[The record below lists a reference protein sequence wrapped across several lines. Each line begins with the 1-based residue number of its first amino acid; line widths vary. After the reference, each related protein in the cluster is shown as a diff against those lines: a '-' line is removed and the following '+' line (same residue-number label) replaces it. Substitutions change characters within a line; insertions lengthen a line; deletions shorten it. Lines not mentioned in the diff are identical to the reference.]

1 MSWNYRIIRKQ
12 HTYNDGEPDEV
23 YDQIAEVYYNSKGKP
38 YGWCSA
44 HPSSNEGV
52 DGLRSVLAMMAS
64 AFDKPILAEDLTEWG
79 GDETEAGVRR
89 DQGGHARGAS
99 KR

>member
-12 HTYNDGEPDEV
+12 DTYSDGAVETFDA
-23 YDQIAEVYYNSKGKP
+23 IAEVYYDSKSKP
-38 YGWCSA
+38 YGWCYA
-44 HPSSNEGV
+44 TVGSNEGV

-64 AFDKPILAEDLTEWG
+64 AFDKPILAVDLTEWG
-79 GDETEAGVRR
+79 ADEKKSAVRR
-89 DQGGHARGAS
+89 DKGGHARGAS